1 MPALIF
7 YGVEMWLLPGH
18 KNILL
23 FIPGHNL
30 GPAVLFC
37 SRMQRVSQERG
48 QSCLFWN
55 LKRSYLKMMGQINA
69 YWGCCFSLSP
79 SFCISKQK
87 VSEPASSWCNIHY
100 LPLKSQD
107 SPPLTLRC
115 CLGIFWEELRG
126 RQVFPE
132 ASNMWF
138 LCKHSKSSSWEWHWP
153 RCSPTTYIL
162 EERAPRR
169 HSQRT
174 MPSQGREFIP
184 FPGQPLAGRERELA
198 VV

>member
-37 SRMQRVSQERG
+37 SRMQRVGQGRG

-69 YWGCCFSLSP
+69 YWGCCVFFSLPP
-79 SFCISKQK
+79 SASQNRRFQSLPAAGPTFIIYHSKAK
-87 VSEPASSWCNIHY
+87 
-100 LPLKSQD
+100 
-107 SPPLTLRC
+107 TLSLWPFIVA
-115 CLGIFWEELRG
+115 LGIFWKELRG

-138 LCKHSKSSSWEWHWP
+138 LCKHSKSLSWEWHWQ
-153 RCSPTTYIL
+153 RCTPTTYIL
-162 EERAPRR
+162 EERALRC
-169 HSQRT
+169 H
-174 MPSQGREFIP
+174 
-184 FPGQPLAGRERELA
+184 
-198 VV
+198 